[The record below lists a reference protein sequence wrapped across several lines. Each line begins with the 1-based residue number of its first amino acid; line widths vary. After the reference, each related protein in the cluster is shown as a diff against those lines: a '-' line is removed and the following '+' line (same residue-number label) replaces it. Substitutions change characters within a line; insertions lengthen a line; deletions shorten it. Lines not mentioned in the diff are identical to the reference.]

1 MRKIIAG
8 ILLMSLPV
16 SAMAGGTI
24 VRGRVGGASGAQR
37 PGVQTVVI
45 AECQSAPQLRGD
57 VGVVGELNVTV
68 TEKIREFGSYYEASF
83 TRGRTGE
90 TVAVFRGNLAA
101 KNSIVMSRV
110 GGPSRAGFS
119 SIFELDKT
127 SKMGTLTSTR
137 EFGPSKVLL
146 FQCH

>member
-8 ILLMSLPV
+8 ILLMSLPI

-24 VRGRVGGASGAQR
+24 VRGGVGGASRVQR
-37 PGVQTVVI
+37 PGVQTEVI

-57 VGVVGELNVTV
+57 VGVIAEFKVTV

-90 TVAVFRGNLAA
+90 TAAVFRGNLTE

-110 GGPSRAGFS
+110 DDPFRAGFS

-127 SKMGTLTSTR
+127 SKIGTLTSTR
-137 EFGPSKVLL
+137 DFGPSKVLL